1 MMDPKRTVTSKRPV
15 TDAGTEFDI
24 FGTPCKNRSYL
35 EPGYIFNINKSALIR
50 P

>member
-1 MMDPKRTVTSKRPV
+1 MEPKRTVTSKRPV

-24 FGTPCKNRSYL
+24 FGTMCKNRSYL
-35 EPGYIFNINKSALIR
+35 KPGYIVDIDKSALIR